1 MLLLKE
7 VVREA
12 QGINWVMRDLEMTGL
27 NLGKTGQGGLG
38 IQWVPY
44 SSSSG
49 QYASTFIPER

>member
-1 MLLLKE
+1 
-7 VVREA
+7 
-12 QGINWVMRDLEMTGL
+12 MRDLGMTGL
-27 NLGKTGQGGLG
+27 NLGKTGEGGLVRD